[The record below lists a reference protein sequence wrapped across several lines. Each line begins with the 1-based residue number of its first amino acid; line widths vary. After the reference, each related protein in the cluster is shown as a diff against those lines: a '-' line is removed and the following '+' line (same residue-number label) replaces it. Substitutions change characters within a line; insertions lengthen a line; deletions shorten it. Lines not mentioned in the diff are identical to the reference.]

1 MLHPRPLSESASVAL
16 ARERLGEEA
25 AEEFCHACHRATGG
39 NPLFLRELLSALDA
53 AGVGPSAGAASE
65 VQAVGPAA
73 VSRFVLHRLATLGP
87 AASELARAVAVL
99 GDDSELQ
106 LVGRVSGLSEDAART
121 AADDLVRAD
130 IFVRCRA
137 PGVCSSDRSRG
148 LV

>member
-1 MLHPRPLSESASVAL
+1 MAL

-106 LVGRVSGLSEDAART
+106 LVGRVCGSER
-121 AADDLVRAD
+121 R
-130 IFVRCRA
+130 RR
-137 PGVCSSDRSRG
+137 PYGG
-148 LV
+148 G